1 MNKNILLAKRIAKMI
16 AARWYVIIAIYACVV
31 LTAHLLTVNDFQGLR
46 CSGLDYLVL
55 GDSNPAC
62 KIHKIFT
69 QDD

>member
-16 AARWYVIIAIYACVV
+16 AARWYIVVVIYACVIV
-31 LTAHLLTVNDFQGLR
+31 TAHLLTVNQVGELR

-62 KIHKIFT
+62 RIHRIFRSN
-69 QDD
+69 D